1 MGFPH
6 SIGVSSALSRGAH
19 YESELAIAQMTR
31 LAAAVAEPTGRVS
44 AQWHLAKDDAGYPA
58 LSGAVHGA
66 LRLRC
71 QSCQKIFSWPLDL
84 DVKLRLVNSEAEE
97 AEVLKDHEPYLVQD
111 DQLALAEVT
120 EDEVLLALPLMPRCE
135 TCENNAQRQPQTEIR
150 DEPAR
155 PDSFPGPFAALKKVL
170 NPKS

>member
-6 SIGVSSALSRGAH
+6 SICVSSALARGAR
-19 YESELAIAQMTR
+19 YQGELAVAQMTR
-31 LAAAVAEPTGRVS
+31 LTAAVAEATGRVS
-44 AQWHLAKDDAGYPA
+44 AQWHLAKEDAGYPS
-58 LSGAVHGA
+58 LSGVVRGP

-71 QSCQKIFSWPLDL
+71 RSCQEIFSWPLDL
-84 DVKLRLVNSEAEE
+84 DVRLRLVNSEAEE
-97 AEVLKDHEPYLVQD
+97 AEVLKEHEPYLVQD

-155 PDSFPGPFAALKKVL
+155 PDSFPGPFAALK
-170 NPKS
+170 